1 MRFCH
6 VFEGV
11 TFFVTL
17 YYKTK
22 QPRLQEKNEIFFGIL
37 LIFLIFYA
45 KYDTI
50 EGIKNASWRFG
61 A

>member
-1 MRFCH
+1 M
-6 VFEGV
+6 
-11 TFFVTL
+11 
-17 YYKTK
+17 
-22 QPRLQEKNEIFFGIL
+22 RLQEKNEIFFGIL